1 MKSLPYRRIGAIGS
15 AALLLFNVEA
25 HAQSLEDQAA
35 QAAQASPTLPG
46 LPALPALPAPSASP
60 ASPADVARLRAEL
73 NQRMQEI
80 DALKRKLDEEEAGIA
95 RLSRALDTGKLDTQ
109 RGTGG
114 TDVNGQPVGTDATSG
129 AATADQGTASTGTQ
143 PATAAAPAAN
153 AQSAQNGG
161 SGQNAPG
168 TASTAQ
174 QPAAAT
180 PGQPVGEAPVA
191 DTRPPAVAPIFD
203 QPGVLTPRHTL
214 VVEPYFQFA
223 YSSENQLSL
232 VGYTIIPA
240 LLIGLINVSEVKT
253 TTLTGGLAFRY
264 GITNR
269 LEFEVR
275 VPYVYQT
282 NDTVA
287 RQIFTGAAEN
297 SVISSNGSGI
307 GDVEMTMRYQLNQGG
322 PDKFYYVG
330 WLRFKTATGKS
341 PFDVVTD
348 CVTTCLGNTTGT
360 GLPLQQPTGSGF
372 LAIQPGLTWLFPTD
386 PVVFFGNFS
395 YLHSFGKTESLTLI
409 NGVQEPLGNVQPGD
423 IWGFNIGMGLALNE
437 KASVSIGYDQSIVL
451 PTSQNG
457 QTVPGSVRT
466 VLGTLLIGYSYR
478 VTPKTTLNF
487 SIGAGLTRDT
497 PDLTLTL
504 RIPMSF

>member
-1 MKSLPYRRIGAIGS
+1 QNAGS
-15 AALLLFNVEA
+15 V
-25 HAQSLEDQAA
+25 DQ
-35 QAAQASPTLPG
+35 QPASPTP
-46 LPALPALPAPSASP
+46 
-60 ASPADVARLRAEL
+60 
-73 NQRMQEI
+73 N
-80 DALKRKLDEEEAGIA
+80 
-95 RLSRALDTGKLDTQ
+95 
-109 RGTGG
+109 
-114 TDVNGQPVGTDATSG
+114 QPVG
-129 AATADQGTASTGTQ
+129 Q
-143 PATAAAPAAN
+143 
-153 AQSAQNGG
+153 
-161 SGQNAPG
+161 
-168 TASTAQ
+168 
-174 QPAAAT
+174 
-180 PGQPVGEAPVA
+180 APVA
-191 DTRPPAVAPIFD
+191 DSRPPAVAPIFD

-253 TTLTGGLAFRY
+253 TTLTGGVALRY

-287 RQIFTGAAEN
+287 RQIFTGAAAN
-297 SVISSNGSGI
+297 SVISSSGNGI
-307 GDVEMTMRYQLNQGG
+307 GDVEMTMRYQLNEGG

-348 CVTTCLGNTTGT
+348 CVTTCIANTTGT
-360 GLPLQQPTGSGF
+360 GLPLRQPTGSGF

-395 YLHSFGKTESLTLI
+395 YLHSFGKTESLTLV

-423 IWGFNIGMGLALNE
+423 IWGFNVGMGLALNE
-437 KASVSIGYDQSIVL
+437 KASVSIGYDMSIVQ

-457 QTVPGSVRT
+457 QTVVGSVRAI
-466 VLGTLLIGYSYR
+466 LGTLLIGYSYR

-504 RIPMSF
+504 RVPMSF

>member
-1 MKSLPYRRIGAIGS
+1 MKSLPYRRIGAIGY
-15 AALLLFNVEA
+15 AALLLFNPDA
-25 HAQSLEDQAA
+25 HAQSLDTQAA
-35 QAAQASPTLPG
+35 QADQASIN
-46 LPALPALPAPSASP
+46 ALR
-60 ASPADVARLRAEL
+60 DEL
-73 NQRMQEI
+73 NQRIKEL
-80 DALKRKLDEEEAGIA
+80 DAIKRKLADEEANFA
-95 RLSRALDTGKLDTQ
+95 RLSRALEPGKLGTQ

-114 TDVNGQPVGTDATSG
+114 EDANGLPVG
-129 AATADQGTASTGTQ
+129 AAAPDQGTAAAGTQ
-143 PATAAAPAAN
+143 PATAPAGN
-153 AQSAQNGG
+153 AQ
-161 SGQNAPG
+161 NAG
-168 TASTAQ
+168 STAQ
-174 QPAAAT
+174 QPTAAT
-180 PGQPVGEAPVA
+180 PNQPVGEAPVA
-191 DTRPPAVAPIFD
+191 DSRPPAVAPIFD
-203 QPGVLTPRHTL
+203 QPGVLTPRGTL

-287 RQIFTGAAEN
+287 RQIFTGAASN
-297 SVISSNGSGI
+297 SVISSNGHGI

-330 WLRFKTATGKS
+330 WLRFKTNTGKS

-348 CVTTCLGNTTGT
+348 CVTTCIANTTGT

-372 LAIQPGLTWLFPTD
+372 LAVQPGLTWLFPTD

-409 NGVQEPLGNVQPGD
+409 NGVQESLGHVQPGD

-437 KASVSIGYDQSIVL
+437 KASVSIGYDQSIVQ

-457 QTVPGSVRT
+457 QTVVGSVREI
-466 VLGTLLIGYSYR
+466 LGTLLIGYSYR
-478 VTPKTTLNF
+478 VSPKTTLNF

-504 RIPMSF
+504 RVPMSF

>member
-1 MKSLPYRRIGAIGS
+1 VKRVPFRRMRAVTC
-15 AALLLFNVEA
+15 ATLALFSVA
-25 HAQSLEDQAA
+25 GHAQSLEDQTA
-35 QAAQASPTLPG
+35 QDNITTL
-46 LPALPALPAPSASP
+46 
-60 ASPADVARLRAEL
+60 RQEL
-73 NQRMQEI
+73 DNRVKELE
-80 DALKRKLDEEEAGIA
+80 ALKRKLAEEEANFA
-95 RLSRALDTGKLDTQ
+95 RLSRALDTGKLEQQ

-114 TDVNGQPVGTDATSG
+114 TDVNGQPVGATGTGGATATTQGAAADEATS
-129 AATADQGTASTGTQ
+129 AQSTTPDQTTS
-143 PATAAAPAAN
+143 APAATPDQN
-153 AQSAQNGG
+153 VPAQGTSTGGVTSAPVQAGQSA
-161 SGQNAPG
+161 SGQNAPV
-168 TASTAQ
+168 
-174 QPAAAT
+174 
-180 PGQPVGEAPVA
+180 GQAPVV
-191 DTRPPAVAPIFD
+191 DTRPPAVAPIFE
-203 QPGVLTPRHTL
+203 QPGVLTPRHSF
-214 VVEPYFQFA
+214 VIEPYFQFA

-253 TTLTGGLAFRY
+253 TTLTGGVAVRY

-269 LEFEVR
+269 MELEVR

-287 RQIFTGAAEN
+287 RQIFTGAAAN
-297 SVISSNGSGI
+297 SVISSNGNGI
-307 GDVEMTMRYQLNQGG
+307 GDVEMTLRYQFNQGG

-348 CVTTCLGNTTGT
+348 CVTTCIANTTGT

-372 LAIQPGLTWLFPTD
+372 LAIQPGLTWLYPSD

-395 YLHSFGKTESLTLI
+395 YLHSFGKDESLTLV
-409 NGVQEPLGNVQPGD
+409 NGVQEALGNVQPGD

-437 KASVSIGYDQSIVL
+437 KASVSIGYDMSIVQ

-457 QTVPGSVRT
+457 QTVVGSVRT
-466 VLGTLLIGYSYR
+466 ILGTLLIGYSYR
-478 VTPKTTLNF
+478 MTPKTTLNF

-497 PDLTLTL
+497 PDVTLTM
-504 RIPMSF
+504 RVPISF

>member
-1 MKSLPYRRIGAIGS
+1 MEEGTMKSLPYRRIGAIS
-15 AALLLFNVEA
+15 YAALLLFNAEA
-25 HAQSLEDQAA
+25 HAQSLETQAA
-35 QAAQASPTLPG
+35 QADQASIS
-46 LPALPALPAPSASP
+46 AL
-60 ASPADVARLRAEL
+60 RNEL
-73 NQRMQEI
+73 DQRIKEL
-80 DALKRKLDEEEAGIA
+80 DAIKRKLADEEANFA
-95 RLSRALDTGKLDTQ
+95 RLSRALGPGKLDTQ

-114 TDVNGQPVGTDATSG
+114 EDANGLPIGG
-129 AATADQGTASTGTQ
+129 AAAADQGAA
-143 PATAAAPAAN
+143 PAGNQDAAPAAN
-153 AQSAQNGG
+153 AQSAA
-161 SGQNAPG
+161 SPAP
-168 TASTAQ
+168 

-180 PGQPVGEAPVA
+180 PNQPVGEAPVA
-191 DTRPPAVAPIFD
+191 DSRPPAVAPIFD
-203 QPGVLTPRHTL
+203 PPGVLTPRGTL

-264 GITNR
+264 GLTNR
-269 LEFEVR
+269 MEFEVR

-287 RQIFTGAAEN
+287 RQIFTGAAAN
-297 SVISSNGSGI
+297 SVISSNGNGI

-330 WLRFKTATGKS
+330 WLRVKTATGKS

-348 CVTTCLGNTTGT
+348 CVTTCVANTTGT

-372 LAIQPGLTWLFPTD
+372 WAIQPGLTWLFPTD

-395 YLHSFGKTESLTLI
+395 YLHSFGKGESLTLI
-409 NGVQEPLGNVQPGD
+409 NGVQESLGHVQPGD
-423 IWGFNIGMGLALNE
+423 IWGFNVGMGLALNE
-437 KASVSIGYDQSIVL
+437 KASVSIGYDQSIVQ

-457 QTVPGSVRT
+457 QTVVGSVREI
-466 VLGTLLIGYSYR
+466 LGTLLIGYSYR
-478 VTPKTTLNF
+478 LSPKTTLNF

-504 RIPMSF
+504 RVPMAF